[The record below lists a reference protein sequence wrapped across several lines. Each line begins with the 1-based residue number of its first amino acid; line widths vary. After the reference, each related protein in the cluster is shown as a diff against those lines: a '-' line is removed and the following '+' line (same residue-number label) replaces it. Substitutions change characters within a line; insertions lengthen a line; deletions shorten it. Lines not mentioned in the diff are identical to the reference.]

1 MLYWS
6 LVFFL
11 VAVLAA
17 IFGFT
22 GIAAGAAMFAQVL
35 FFLFLVVFLVTLIA
49 ALTRGGSPRPHL

>member
-22 GIAAGAAMFAQVL
+22 GIAAGAAIFSRAL
-35 FFLFLVVFLVTLIA
+35 FFIFLFVFLVTLIA
-49 ALTRGGSPRPHL
+49 GLTKGGSPRPHV